1 MDKYDAAKSTPSS
14 RCVDSEATSQN
25 TVDAAFE
32 PGIRTPDGKFI
43 FMKHPSPVDFVDGY
57 AMAQRE
63 LGPNIASPDVIKSIY
78 RYNPMSHWVIMR
90 SPDETRKGAE
100 LVGFFSLLPLNVE
113 GKAALE
119 AEKIDLK
126 APDLA
131 FIVKPG
137 EDPEAIYLWSMV
149 MPGLGNIGLA
159 LLARAIGPDLFERTP
174 LTGWISTQAAL
185 DAIRRSSKS
194 REYADA
200 KIGSSFRL
208 TFPEEFLVQMRTM
221 PIVEGKR
228 PPAVRTV
235 AKHRLEVK
243 LVSTA
248 EMMAQAMAIRAA
260 VFMTE
265 QNCPYEEEF
274 DGNDYA
280 GGHVLGFVDG
290 QPAAVVRIRYFADFV
305 KFERFAILP
314 RYRRTLIARA
324 VGEYTIEMCRRK
336 GYRRMYA
343 HLQAR
348 LVGLWKR
355 FGFVQLPG
363 SRPFAFS
370 DHDYVE
376 IAAETAP
383 HPNRLTMESDP
394 LVLIRPE
401 GDWDRPGVLDL
412 SARRP
417 PTNPH

>member
-1 MDKYDAAKSTPSS
+1 MDKYDAAKSAPSHRYIDSGGTP
-14 RCVDSEATSQN
+14 QN
-25 TVDAAFE
+25 TVDQAFE
-32 PGIRTPDGKFI
+32 PGIKTPDGKFI

-57 AMAQRE
+57 AMALRE
-63 LGPNIASPDVIKSIY
+63 LGPNIASLDVIKSIY
-78 RYNPMSHWVIMR
+78 RHNPMSHWVILR

-100 LVGFFSLLPLNVE
+100 LIGFFSLLPLNAA
-113 GKAALE
+113 GKAAFE
-119 AEKIDLK
+119 ADKIDLK
-126 APDLA
+126 APDFA

-137 EDPEAIYLWSMV
+137 EDPATLYLWSMV
-149 MPGLGNIGLA
+149 TPGVGNIGFA

-174 LTGWISTQAAL
+174 VTGWISTQSAL
-185 DAIRRSSKS
+185 DSIRRSSKS

-200 KIGSSFRL
+200 KIGSSFTL
-208 TFPEEFLVQMRTM
+208 TFPDEFRAQLRAM
-221 PIVEGKR
+221 PIIEGKR
-228 PPAVRTV
+228 PRAGHQ
-235 AKHRLEVK
+235 ASKHRLEVK

-265 QNCPYEEEF
+265 QNCPYDEEF

-324 VGEYTIEMCRRK
+324 VGEFTIEMCRRK

-348 LVGLWKR
+348 LAGLWKR
-355 FGFVQLPG
+355 FGFAQVPN

-370 DHDYVE
+370 DHEYVE
-376 IAAETAP
+376 ISAETPP

-412 SARRP
+412 SAQRL